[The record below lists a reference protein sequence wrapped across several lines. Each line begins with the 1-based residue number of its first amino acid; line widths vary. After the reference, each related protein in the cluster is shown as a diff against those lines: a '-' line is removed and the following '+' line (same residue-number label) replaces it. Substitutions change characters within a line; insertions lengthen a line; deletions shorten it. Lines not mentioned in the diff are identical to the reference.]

1 MLVTGCAENTG
12 ETDGNSQSHEQR
24 SMDIIGTA
32 EESQGPATPMP
43 DGVSGGT
50 IEVIQNADMAHLDPA
65 RNYVSTSMMVG
76 NGLIYR
82 SLNGYREDDTVGR
95 KVVGDLA
102 TDPGTD
108 VNGDCTVWEWTL
120 KEGLKY
126 EDGSEITADHIGYA
140 VSRSMAQDEDGNLMY
155 PEGAQ
160 FLRQWIDPAG
170 DYVGPYDGDPLAP
183 GIEVDGNKI
192 TFTFD
197 QPRCEAPFAM
207 AMPTTAP
214 IPPEED
220 TKDKF
225 DVHPFSS
232 GPYKIEKRV
241 VSEETILVRN
251 EHWDP
256 ETDPIRLAYPDSW
269 VMTYG
274 TQPEDITTRLEANAD
289 GDENLMSFANTHA
302 DQLSA
307 IVGAKE
313 DYEGRYLEGPRK
325 YTQYL
330 SINTNRVTELEV
342 RQALNHAFNRERWI
356 QVNGGEYSALPNTT
370 LMGPTVPGYVD
381 YDVYP
386 YDVEKAKELL
396 GGETVKIRYAHQDTS
411 KNGEIAAAM
420 ADEFAKAG
428 IEIEAVPI
436 DPMDWYGQIA
446 DPDNDF
452 DIYWN
457 GWGED
462 WPSGSTVFPPLFHS
476 SSIAGETNYPFLEEP
491 ELDAKMDELMT
502 SPDGFEAIAEEWGKL
517 GQEIMEKYAPSI
529 PTDLSFGV
537 WLTGSNIGGQY
548 LQENISL
555 IDATKLFVREP

>member
-1 MLVTGCAENTG
+1 M
-12 ETDGNSQSHEQR
+12 
-24 SMDIIGTA
+24 
-32 EESQGPATPMP
+32 
-43 DGVSGGT
+43 GT

-214 IPPEED
+214 IPPGEGHEGQ
-220 TKDKF
+220 
-225 DVHPFSS
+225 VRRPPFSS

-274 TQPEDITTRLEANAD
+274 TQPEDITTRLD
-289 GDENLMSFANTHA
+289 G
-302 DQLSA
+302 Q
-307 IVGAKE
+307 
-313 DYEGRYLEGPRK
+313 RR
-325 YTQYL
+325 
-330 SINTNRVTELEV
+330 R
-342 RQALNHAFNRERWI
+342 RRE
-356 QVNGGEYSALPNTT
+356 P
-370 LMGPTVPGYVD
+370 
-381 YDVYP
+381 
-386 YDVEKAKELL
+386 
-396 GGETVKIRYAHQDTS
+396 
-411 KNGEIAAAM
+411 
-420 ADEFAKAG
+420 
-428 IEIEAVPI
+428 
-436 DPMDWYGQIA
+436 
-446 DPDNDF
+446 
-452 DIYWN
+452 
-457 GWGED
+457 
-462 WPSGSTVFPPLFHS
+462 
-476 SSIAGETNYPFLEEP
+476 
-491 ELDAKMDELMT
+491 DELRQH
-502 SPDGFEAIAEEWGKL
+502 SRRPAQRDRRSQGGLRRSLPRRPPQVHPVPEHQHQPGDRV
-517 GQEIMEKYAPSI
+517 GGAPG
-529 PTDLSFGV
+529 T
-537 WLTGSNIGGQY
+537 
-548 LQENISL
+548 
-555 IDATKLFVREP
+555 EPRVQP